1 MPAPISDEKRRRFLR
16 LVHQEGYSIAQA
28 QRAVGVSYAWARKAN
43 KGFLTAAEFDRVQD
57 AARNTDALE
66 VLARPLRREELKAP
80 AIRALDD
87 FDLFRR
93 RYLGRVTLP
102 WHTQAAERIVEGID
116 SEHKEFMVL
125 NAPPGGGKALALDT
139 PLPTPTGWTT
149 MKDVQ
154 VGDELLGADGRPCRV
169 TFKSEVFYGHDCFE
183 VRADD
188 GASVIADANHLWP
201 VRLHGEGQYKHT
213 GRPDSPGKTGPKTRG
228 VSGIRTQTTRFLSR
242 RRSKRPQLAVTA
254 PLDLPDVDL
263 PVDPY
268 VLGVWLGDGHSDG
281 ARITCHPDD
290 ASHYLSEFTKAGVL
304 TSTTSTRDYTH
315 IGLRRDHSI
324 CGRGHRRPAGQGC
337 PECGAVGYRQRKYG
351 ETSPEPTQVGVHTWL
366 RRLGLLHNKHVP
378 DLYLRGSA
386 RQRLALLQGLVDTDG
401 HVSSRGQTEFTSTNR
416 RLADAVLF
424 LARSLGVKASISEG
438 RAMLDGRDCG
448 AKYRVRFYHPQAAR
462 LPRKAER
469 CRAGVRTPH
478 RYLTVT
484 PVESVPTQCI
494 QVDSPDH
501 LFLAGEGLLVTHN
514 TTLLTD
520 VCLWVTVRNRRI
532 RGVYGSRVYNNAER
546 VTRRMRRYLERTT
559 PVQAKPEDVASG
571 LAVDAEA
578 CLALDYGLF
587 RPPTRIDLWRASEF
601 IVAQDDDTPI
611 DEKEPTWSAVGMDTG
626 FLGNR
631 YDLIVWDDLVDNT
644 TIRTVDAIEAQ
655 RKWYDDEAESR
666 LEPAGA
672 MFLVGQRF
680 AANDLYRF
688 ALDKKVPLDD
698 DDGLDDTEI
707 AELEAE
713 QPSVYG
719 HVKFVA
725 HDDSKC
731 EKDHGRDAP
740 PQPQGCLLDP
750 KRIPWRELNR
760 LRANN
765 PAKYAIQYQQEDAN
779 PEQALVKQIWVD
791 GGVDR
796 DTGIEH
802 PGCWDPDRGLAELPT
817 GLVAPFISFATA
829 DPSPTR
835 YWGLQWWIYTPQ
847 AAQRLWLMD
856 CLRVRMGGNDLLDW
870 IADSQQFTGVMEDWQ
885 QRSIAAGFPIR
896 TWIIEVNAAQR
907 FLLQYDHVRRWRSA
921 HNVNVLPHQT
931 TLTKLDPKLGVDMVA
946 SWWVNGRIRLPKRG
960 LHAAAASRHLVDE
973 ITRYPNAGTD
983 DQVMAHWFAIHHLPR
998 LTPAKDTPTV
1008 LRRPAAVLSIN
1019 DYRGHNVAGRAG

>member
-66 VLARPLRREELKAP
+66 VLARPLRRDELKAP

-102 WHTQAAERIVEGID
+102 WHIQAAERIVEGID

-125 NAPPGGGKALALDT
+125 NAPPGGGK
-139 PLPTPTGWTT
+139 
-149 MKDVQ
+149 
-154 VGDELLGADGRPCRV
+154 
-169 TFKSEVFYGHDCFE
+169 S
-183 VRADD
+183 
-188 GASVIADANHLWP
+188 
-201 VRLHGEGQYKHT
+201 
-213 GRPDSPGKTGPKTRG
+213 
-228 VSGIRTQTTRFLSR
+228 
-242 RRSKRPQLAVTA
+242 
-254 PLDLPDVDL
+254 
-263 PVDPY
+263 
-268 VLGVWLGDGHSDG
+268 
-281 ARITCHPDD
+281 
-290 ASHYLSEFTKAGVL
+290 
-304 TSTTSTRDYTH
+304 
-315 IGLRRDHSI
+315 
-324 CGRGHRRPAGQGC
+324 
-337 PECGAVGYRQRKYG
+337 
-351 ETSPEPTQVGVHTWL
+351 
-366 RRLGLLHNKHVP
+366 
-378 DLYLRGSA
+378 
-386 RQRLALLQGLVDTDG
+386 
-401 HVSSRGQTEFTSTNR
+401 
-416 RLADAVLF
+416 
-424 LARSLGVKASISEG
+424 
-438 RAMLDGRDCG
+438 
-448 AKYRVRFYHPQAAR
+448 
-462 LPRKAER
+462 
-469 CRAGVRTPH
+469 
-478 RYLTVT
+478 
-484 PVESVPTQCI
+484 
-494 QVDSPDH
+494 
-501 LFLAGEGLLVTHN
+501 
-514 TTLLTD
+514 TLLCD

-796 DTGIEH
+796 DTGIDH

-907 FLLQYDHVRRWRSA
+907 FLLQYDHVRRWRSL